1 MKTDLGKQFLRIVDE
16 CFPRGHA
23 LRAIFN
29 RNTLKLSYSC
39 MPSVKSV
46 IDAHNKRLLQPT
58 EVDAPSRKLCNC
70 RKKDQC
76 PLNNQCLEKSVIYQ
90 AIVTSVEGTESYVG
104 LTDTEFKTRYG
115 NHKQSFKKAAYR
127 NQTEL
132 SKYVWQLKDKQIEYN
147 ISWKILAKS
156 RAYSSSTKRCK
167 LCTLEKY
174 FIICCPQLATLNKRS
189 ELASSCR
196 HNNKFLLKS
205 M

>member
-1 MKTDLGKQFLRIVDE
+1 
-16 CFPRGHA
+16 
-23 LRAIFN
+23 
-29 RNTLKLSYSC
+29 
-39 MPSVKSV
+39 MPS
-46 IDAHNKRLLQPT
+46 RQ
-58 EVDAPSRKLCNC
+58 R
-70 RKKDQC
+70 
-76 PLNNQCLEKSVIYQ
+76 LEKSVIYQ

-115 NHKQSFKKAAYR
+115 NHRQSFKKPAYR

-132 SKYVWQLKDKQIEYN
+132 SKYVWQLKDKEIEYN

-196 HNNKFLLKS
+196 HHTKFLLKS